1 MQIKYNNL
9 FKWHKYTHLRAL
21 DHTQIPTNTAHTHTH
36 RQPNISNDIH
46 LFTETNEAR
55 QRVMA
60 SKARIHALFY
70 VCILKN
76 KNTKLNWLNAQSS
89 WLYTILSNVS

>member
-21 DHTQIPTNTAHTHTH
+21 DHTQIPTNTAHTH
-36 RQPNISNDIH
+36 RKPNIYDIH